1 MSLAAYRHWA
11 TTPVADPDLSIVI
24 PAYNEEERIVPT
36 VGAIAAHLASAVPAW
51 ELVVADDGSRDAT
64 VAHLASLEL
73 ANLRVARSP
82 VGNVGKGDA
91 VRRGMLAARGRHVLF
106 ADADQSTPIEQVDRL
121 LAVASEGFDVVIGSR
136 AADGASEA
144 NKSGLRKAVSAASR
158 TTVRRALGLDI
169 GDTQCGFKLFSR
181 RAAQDLFQRQT
192 ITGFSF
198 DLEVLFLAQRAGY
211 AIAEVPVEWHDAIG
225 SKVEPAKEI
234 QRFLRDIALI
244 RRNDRMGVYA
254 DA

>member
-1 MSLAAYRHWA
+1 MSLADYLHWRS
-11 TTPVADPDLSIVI
+11 TPVDDPEVSIVI

-36 VGAIAAHLASAVPAW
+36 VGAIAAHVASAVPSF
-51 ELVVADDGSRDAT
+51 ELLVADDGSSDGTRARLEALGLVNLHV
-64 VAHLASLEL
+64 VASE
-73 ANLRVARSP
+73 V
-82 VGNVGKGDA
+82 NVGKGDA

-106 ADADQSTPIEQVDRL
+106 ADADQSTPIEQLDRL

-158 TTVRRALGLDI
+158 ATVRRALRLDI
-169 GDTQCGFKLFSR
+169 SDTQCGFKLFSH
-181 RAAQDLFQRQT
+181 RAAQDLFSRQT

-198 DLEVLFLAQRAGY
+198 DLEVLYLAQRAGY
-211 AIAEVPVEWHDAIG
+211 EIAEVPVEWHDAIG

-234 QRFLRDIALI
+234 QRFLRDIAVI
-244 RRNDRMGVYA
+244 RRNDREGVYA

>member
-1 MSLAAYRHWA
+1 MTLTAYHRWR
-11 TTPVADPDLSIVI
+11 TTPVTDPDVSIVV
-24 PAYNEEERIVPT
+24 PAYNEQDRIVPT
-36 VGAIAAHLASAVPAW
+36 VGAIAAHVAAAVPAF
-51 ELVVADDGSRDAT
+51 ELLVADDGSSDTT
-64 VAHLASLEL
+64 VDLLHGLGLQNVRVVAS
-73 ANLRVARSP
+73 RV
-82 VGNVGKGDA
+82 NVGKGDA

-106 ADADQSTPIEQVDRL
+106 ADADQSTPIEQLDRL

-144 NKSGLRKAVSAASR
+144 NKSALRQAVSAASR
-158 TTVRRALGLDI
+158 ATVRRALGLDL

-181 RAAQDLFQRQT
+181 TAAQDLFSRQT

-198 DLEVLFLAQRAGY
+198 DLEILFLAKQLGY
-211 AIAEVPVEWHDAIG
+211 EIAEVPVEWHDAIG

-244 RRNDRMGVYA
+244 RRNDRKGVYA